1 MYRNE
6 TTGRRYTF
14 VAPDSLDGPDVV
26 MVPFPAAAL
35 RRPTADGIIGH
46 DCNPCIVPVTANDPK
61 AELRA
66 IPQGIQPASM
76 LIVENETDKPVTV
89 SGIPCYPGDT
99 VMMYIGGTDRYVRL
113 GGAAPWVNPTE
124 TAPKPEESTAVDA
137 SEAAKAPETV
147 EPSEATKAEPSTE
160 AKAPKAD
167 PTKTNK

>member
-1 MYRNE
+1 MMYRNE

-46 DCNPCIVPVTANDPK
+46 DCNPCIVPVTANDPT
-61 AELRA
+61 ELRA
-66 IPQGIQPASM
+66 FPQGIQPASM

-99 VMMYIGGTDRYVRL
+99 VMMYTGGADSYVRL
-113 GGAAPWVNPTE
+113 GGPATE
-124 TAPKPEESTAVDA
+124 AAPKPEESTAVEA
-137 SEAAKAPETV
+137 SEGA
-147 EPSEATKAEPSTE
+147 KAEPSTE

>member
-1 MYRNE
+1 MWPPGLSRLSP
-6 TTGRRYTF
+6 R
-14 VAPDSLDGPDVV
+14 LD
-26 MVPFPAAAL
+26 L
-35 RRPTADGIIGH
+35 TADGIIGH

-99 VMMYIGGTDRYVRL
+99 VMMYIGGADRYVRL
-113 GGAAPWVNPTE
+113 GGSAPWVNPTE
-124 TAPKPEESTAVDA
+124 ATPKPEESTAVEA
-137 SEAAKAPETV
+137 SEAA
-147 EPSEATKAEPSTE
+147 KAEPSTE
-160 AKAPKAD
+160 AKAQKAD

>member
-6 TTGRRYTF
+6 STGRRYTF

-66 IPQGIQPASM
+66 IPQGIQPASV
-76 LIVENETDKPVTV
+76 LIVENETDKPVNV

-99 VMMYIGGTDRYVRL
+99 VLMYTGGADRYLRL
-113 GGAAPWVNPTE
+113 AGATPWGNPSAE
-124 TAPKPEESTAVDA
+124 PPVEAKAKAEPPVEAKP
-137 SEAAKAPETV
+137 SEAAKAT
-147 EPSEATKAEPSTE
+147 AEPPME
-160 AKAPKAD
+160 AKTKKTAPPKAD
-167 PTKTNK
+167 K

>member
-1 MYRNE
+1 MMYRNE

-14 VAPDSLDGPDVV
+14 VAPDSLERPDVV

-66 IPQGIQPASM
+66 FPQGIQPASM

-99 VMMYIGGTDRYVRL
+99 VMMYT
-113 GGAAPWVNPTE
+113 GGADSYGYAVFGKVVAGLDVIDKIAAVKTGRSGMHRDVPVEDIIIEKTE
-124 TAPKPEESTAVDA
+124 IL
-137 SEAAKAPETV
+137 
-147 EPSEATKAEPSTE
+147 
-160 AKAPKAD
+160 
-167 PTKTNK
+167 

>member
-46 DCNPCIVPVTANDPK
+46 DCNPCIVPVTANDPT
-61 AELRA
+61 ELRA
-66 IPQGIQPASM
+66 FPQGIQPASM

-99 VMMYIGGTDRYVRL
+99 VMMYTGGADRYVRL
-113 GGAAPWVNPTE
+113 GGSTPWVNPTE
-124 TAPKPEESTAVDA
+124 AASKPEESTAVEA

>member
-14 VAPDSLDGPDVV
+14 VAPESLEGPDVV

-61 AELRA
+61 AERRA
-66 IPQGIQPASM
+66 IPQGIQPASV
-76 LIVENETDKPVTV
+76 LIVENETDKPVNV

-99 VMMYIGGTDRYVRL
+99 VLMYTGGADRYLRL
-113 GGAAPWVNPTE
+113 AGATPWGNPSAE
-124 TAPKPEESTAVDA
+124 PPVEAKP
-137 SEAAKAPETV
+137 SEAAKAT
-147 EPSEATKAEPSTE
+147 AEPPVE
-160 AKAPKAD
+160 AKTKKSAPPKAD
-167 PTKTNK
+167 K

>member
-46 DCNPCIVPVTANDPK
+46 DCNPCIVPVTANDPT
-61 AELRA
+61 ELCA
-66 IPQGIQPASM
+66 FPQGIQPASM

-99 VMMYIGGTDRYVRL
+99 VMMYIGGADRYVRL
-113 GGAAPWVNPTE
+113 GGSTPWVNPTE
-124 TAPKPEESTAVDA
+124 AASKPEESTAV
-137 SEAAKAPETV
+137 
-147 EPSEATKAEPSTE
+147 EPSEAMKAEPSTE
-160 AKAPKAD
+160 AKAPKAN

>member
-1 MYRNE
+1 
-6 TTGRRYTF
+6 
-14 VAPDSLDGPDVV
+14 

-99 VMMYIGGTDRYVRL
+99 VLMYTGGADRYVRL
-113 GGAAPWVNPTE
+113 SGSAPWVNPTE
-124 TAPKPEESTAVDA
+124 AAPKPEESTAVEA
-137 SEAAKAPETV
+137 SKGA
-147 EPSEATKAEPSTE
+147 KAEPSTE

>member
-6 TTGRRYTF
+6 STGRRYTF
-14 VAPDSLDGPDVV
+14 VAPKSLEGPDVV

-66 IPQGIQPASM
+66 IPQGIQPASV
-76 LIVENETDKPVTV
+76 LIVENETDRPVNV

-99 VMMYIGGTDRYVRL
+99 VLMYTGGADRYVRL
-113 GGAAPWVNPTE
+113 GGAPPWDKPLVEAP
-124 TAPKPEESTAVDA
+124 
-137 SEAAKAPETV
+137 V
-147 EPSEATKAEPSTE
+147 ETKAK
-160 AKAPKAD
+160 KADPPKAD
-167 PTKTNK
+167 K

>member
-14 VAPDSLDGPDVV
+14 VAPESLEGPDVV

-66 IPQGIQPASM
+66 IPQGIQPASV
-76 LIVENETDKPVTV
+76 LIVENETDRPVSV

-99 VMMYIGGTDRYVRL
+99 VLMYTGGADRYLRL
-113 GGAAPWVNPTE
+113 AGATPWGNPSAE
-124 TAPKPEESTAVDA
+124 PSVEAKP
-137 SEAAKAPETV
+137 SEAAKAT
-147 EPSEATKAEPSTE
+147 AEPPVE
-160 AKAPKAD
+160 AKTKKTAPPKAD
-167 PTKTNK
+167 K